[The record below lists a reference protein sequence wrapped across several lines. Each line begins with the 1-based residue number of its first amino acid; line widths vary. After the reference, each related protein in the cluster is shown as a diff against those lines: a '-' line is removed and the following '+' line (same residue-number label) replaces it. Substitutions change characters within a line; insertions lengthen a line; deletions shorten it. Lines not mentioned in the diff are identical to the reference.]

1 MHAVTTAEDVD
12 QILAPGGAL
21 EAFKKAKAEGKVKA
35 LGFSAHDEAQAV
47 RLIETGEFDTV
58 SHHPHICCHP
68 PTPRTTPPHSSLP
81 RSS

>member
-12 QILAPGGAL
+12 QILAPGGPL
-21 EAFKKAKAEGKVKA
+21 EAFKTAKAEGKVKA

-58 SHHPHICCHP
+58 RRRP
-68 PTPRTTPPHSSLP
+68 PSPAAPTLQPQRTTPPHSSLP
-81 RSS
+81 R